1 MTVSGWQ
8 VISKRRASRAL
19 QTGLARTAEGS
30 TSRALFSAEQPVR
43 LMRPSHGLGPGAE
56 GRIMGHH
63 HGSLTVLVHFGA
75 KLVQVRRDD
84 IEPLQAA

>member
-1 MTVSGWQ
+1 MNGWQ
-8 VISKRRASRAL
+8 WISKRRASRAL
-19 QTGLARTAEGS
+19 QNGLARTSDGS
-30 TSRALFSAEQPVR
+30 TPNGQFSAQQPVR
-43 LMRPSHGLGPGAE
+43 LMRPSHGLGAGAE
-56 GRIMGHH
+56 GRIMGYH

>member
-19 QTGLARTAEGS
+19 QTGLARTSDGS
-30 TSRALFSAEQPVR
+30 KPNTQFSAQQPVR
-43 LMRPSHGLGPGAE
+43 LMRPSHELLPGAE
-56 GRIMGHH
+56 GRITGHH

-84 IEPLQAA
+84 IEPLQAG

>member
-1 MTVSGWQ
+1 MTVNGWQ
-8 VISKRRASRAL
+8 AISKRRVSRAL
-19 QTGLARTAEGS
+19 QNGLARTSEGS

-43 LMRPSHGLGPGAE
+43 LMRPSHGLRPGAE

-84 IEPLQAA
+84 LEPLQAG

>member
-1 MTVSGWQ
+1 
-8 VISKRRASRAL
+8 
-19 QTGLARTAEGS
+19 
-30 TSRALFSAEQPVR
+30 
-43 LMRPSHGLGPGAE
+43 MRPSHGLGPGAE

-84 IEPLQAA
+84 IEPLQAG

>member
-1 MTVSGWQ
+1 
-8 VISKRRASRAL
+8 
-19 QTGLARTAEGS
+19 
-30 TSRALFSAEQPVR
+30 
-43 LMRPSHGLGPGAE
+43 MRPSHGFGAGAE
-56 GRIMGHH
+56 GRIMGYH